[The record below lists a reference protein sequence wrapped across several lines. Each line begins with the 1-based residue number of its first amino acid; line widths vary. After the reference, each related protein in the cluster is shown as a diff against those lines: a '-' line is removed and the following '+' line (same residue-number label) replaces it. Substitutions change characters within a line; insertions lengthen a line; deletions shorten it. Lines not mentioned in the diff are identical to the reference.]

1 MTNRLL
7 KGNRRYQHP
16 FPLSGELI
24 SKLDQWL
31 KIHRPDYHASLQS
44 GVSEAD
50 LAAFES
56 QFSLKLPITFR
67 QLYQWKS
74 GQDPGAF
81 EALQFNRMWMTL
93 ADIAE
98 VKDMMD
104 GMIGYDFEDPR
115 YWRRGWVPFLGN
127 GGGSYLCLD
136 LAAEDGGQPG
146 QVLEFWKA
154 DEDRP
159 VIWADI
165 QAWLADLVRSM
176 GDGALEIY

>member
-1 MTNRLL
+1 MDN
-7 KGNRRYQHP
+7 
-16 FPLSGELI
+16 ELI
-24 SKLDQWL
+24 SRLDQCL
-31 KIHRPDYHASLQS
+31 VTLRPDYHAGLRP

-56 QFSLKLPITFR
+56 QFSLKLPMMFR
-67 QLYQWKS
+67 QLYQWRD
-74 GQDPGAF
+74 GQDLQSF

-146 QVLEFWKA
+146 QILEFWKA

-159 VIWADI
+159 IVWADM
-165 QAWLADLVRSM
+165 QAWLGDLVRSM
-176 GDGALEIY
+176 EGGTLEIY